1 MLCLLGAPYFSYS
14 FSFYGNMLPVT
25 INSGLNNNTIYDIH
39 NGKRGFVWFA
49 TDMGLSRYDGFRLL
63 NYPLT
68 SRYDPLSQ
76 PVLDAVYSISED
88 TDGLLYLRLLRGIIC
103 FDTNKEIYLP
113 VNFDSSFDT
122 KSITSLYI
130 VNKDFIC
137 IGTGNGLYIGKA
149 FRSEEKGEE
158 YIMVSLS
165 AEPVMAGNI
174 SELCGIGSETL
185 FACIDKTNV
194 AIYDVISGKV
204 EMLKAEYSK
213 ITALHRYGDYLWI
226 CSSRANIECYDLKRQ
241 TSCIIHGTGGYSP
254 LQDTYVTDI
263 ICLDENTYYIAAWT
277 GLFRLEFNSKD
288 LSKAT
293 CKMDYVEQPYN
304 FKIAKKGDEFTVG
317 RFAEDVVDRYLWRWS
332 T

>member
-1 MLCLLGAPYFSYS
+1 MKQHLIKLSLLILCLFGAPYFSYS

-25 INSGLNNNTIYDIH
+25 MNNGLNNNTIYDIH

-68 SRYDPLSQ
+68 SRYDSLSQ

-88 TDGLLYLRLLRGIIC
+88 TDGLLYLRLLRGIVC

-113 VNFDSSFDT
+113 VNFNSSLDT

-137 IGTGNGLYIGKA
+137 IGTSNGLYVGKVV
-149 FRSEEKGEE
+149 RSEKEGEE
-158 YIMVSLS
+158 CITVSLS
-165 AEPVMAGNI
+165 AEPVMSGSI

-185 FACIDKTNV
+185 FACVDNTKV
-194 AIYDVISGKV
+194 AIYDVISGKT
-204 EMLKAEYSK
+204 EIPKTGYGK
-213 ITALHRYGDYLWI
+213 ITALHCYGDYLWI
-226 CSSRANIECYDLKRQ
+226 CSSRTNIECYDFKRQ
-241 TSCIIHGTGGYSP
+241 TSHIIHDAGGHSP
-254 LQDTYVTDI
+254 LQDTYVTDV

-277 GLFRLEFNSKD
+277 GLFRLEFDSAD

-293 CKMDYVEQPYN
+293 CKMDYVE
-304 FKIAKKGDEFTVG
+304 
-317 RFAEDVVDRYLWRWS
+317 
-332 T
+332 